1 MRQSLTKLLWRPQVK
16 AASTFRPNLNNR
28 LNAFKN
34 MSIPVKQ
41 FSTAGD
47 FKSSIFIDMED
58 NTIDLDS
65 ENKAY
70 Q

>member
-1 MRQSLTKLLWRPQVK
+1 MMFITKLLRPQVK
-16 AASTFRPNLNNR
+16 VYKCWRLQCNNHLNIFRNNG
-28 LNAFKN
+28 LGMK
-34 MSIPVKQ
+34 P

-58 NTIDLDS
+58 NTIDIDS
-65 ENKAY
+65 DNKTY